1 MKRYNNYHKHDYYGN
16 IKSLDVVVSPL
27 EYIQRAKEL
36 DGDKAIFFSTN
47 HGYQGNIYEYY
58 TLCKEHGV
66 KLIAGVEAYYVPDRF
81 EKDRRNYHLIIIAKI
96 KMVINRLIP

>member
-81 EKDRRNYHLIIIAKI
+81 EKDRRNYH
-96 KMVINRLIP
+96 

>member
-1 MKRYNNYHKHDYYGN
+1 ME
-16 IKSLDVVVSPL
+16 IKQ
-27 EYIQRAKEL
+27 Y
-36 DGDKAIFFSTN
+36 FSTN

-96 KMVINRLIP
+96 KVVINRLIP